1 MAFMRQGWSWHASS
15 HTIIFRLFSSA
26 AVWLPRLMSSP
37 FSSPPLTTHNLHLLQ
52 HTVLIFFPQR
62 RASFKKARITR
73 SCFFYLGYIWP
84 CSEQTWKSCQSNH
97 HARLCFFVVVI
108 LQRSRAANWLK
119 SSDSA
124 LLAKCFCVLLSTEL
138 SDRLGVRWKEGEKN
152 KKRSF
157 KTALRWLQN
166 VIKAGRWLNSS
177 ASPLDVTLWP

>member
-37 FSSPPLTTHNLHLLQ
+37 FSRRRRSQLTIF
-52 HTVLIFFPQR
+52 IFFNIQCWFFSTR

-84 CSEQTWKSCQSNH
+84 CSEQTWKRCQSNH

>member
-26 AVWLPRLMSSP
+26 AVWLPRLIAAAHNSQSSSSSTYSVDF
-37 FSSPPLTTHNLHLLQ
+37 FST
-52 HTVLIFFPQR
+52 R